1 MVLLACF
8 SRSRH
13 RRGRPSRAP
22 ATFRVR
28 EAVFMLFNVDSFPPP
43 SHPSPRHGIRA
54 ILVDS
59 HLPCPSLDL
68 SARRAHR
75 PLAARHLS
83 LCKLSKLSRQTI
95 VDNCHD
101 CLTSVHLLFCS
112 PFCSFCFQ
120 TSSQKKYPVI
130 GKLPFPRSGSGGN
143 RTNRSF
149 CLPIGFFGEFSG
161 TTSAIPRME
170 GARRATGHAPLRE
183 GGGAAT
189 DGMSMPGKRQAPGAA
204 TGGST
209 AGSRRGTWI
218 AMPARSGSSPL
229 RMAPVEAGIDGH
241 PQYSPRRP
249 FHSLRNRNPRTVF
262 LRAAPPSRRA
272 VMGLASGGAG
282 AVWFAA

>member
-1 MVLLACF
+1 MGRQDTPPSEWRQQLNEIVENMVLLACF

-95 VDNCHD
+95 VDNCHN

-143 RTNRSF
+143 RPNRSF
-149 CLPIGFFGEFSG
+149 S
-161 TTSAIPRME
+161 
-170 GARRATGHAPLRE
+170 
-183 GGGAAT
+183 
-189 DGMSMPGKRQAPGAA
+189 
-204 TGGST
+204 
-209 AGSRRGTWI
+209 
-218 AMPARSGSSPL
+218 
-229 RMAPVEAGIDGH
+229 
-241 PQYSPRRP
+241 
-249 FHSLRNRNPRTVF
+249 
-262 LRAAPPSRRA
+262 PPSLSAFGVAFCTNQRCDH
-272 VMGLASGGAG
+272 GPNSLP
-282 AVWFAA
+282 